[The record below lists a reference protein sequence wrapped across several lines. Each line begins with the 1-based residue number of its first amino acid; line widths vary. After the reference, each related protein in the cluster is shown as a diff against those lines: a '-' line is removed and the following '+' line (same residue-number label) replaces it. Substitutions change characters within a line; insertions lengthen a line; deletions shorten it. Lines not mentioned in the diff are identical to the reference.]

1 MVDFSAEGVPEDPY
15 MYYDVN
21 LDGTVN
27 AADELA
33 LVKYI
38 LGDNAEGLSADL
50 NGDGN
55 VNVFDRMRLMAY
67 IVNAE
72 G

>member
-1 MVDFSAEGVPEDPY
+1 

-21 LDGTVN
+21 MDGAVN

-33 LVKYI
+33 LSKYI
-38 LGDNAEGLSADL
+38 LCDSTEGLSADL
-50 NGDGN
+50 NGDGK

-67 IVNAE
+67 IINAE